1 MGRGHRNF
9 YAIFIP
15 GGRFLTQLVCGVTYA
30 EVVGGPGLRSLYSQT
45 MIKILVPVDGSA
57 CALAAVRHAAF
68 LYREGGVA
76 EVVLLN
82 VQPALERSR
91 AGAFH
96 SLERLRG
103 IECSEGEAA
112 LSVARDILDD
122 SGVPYTAIIGLGG
135 IAQVIAQ
142 TAEGNDCDEI
152 VLGVGLWSRI
162 KSCFGGGL
170 PAGVMR
176 RTAVPL
182 TVVKAGGPAAEPAR
196 DARLPARQKHAC
208 QPPRLVVYPPGN

>member
-1 MGRGHRNF
+1 
-9 YAIFIP
+9 
-15 GGRFLTQLVCGVTYA
+15 
-30 EVVGGPGLRSLYSQT
+30 

-96 SLERLRG
+96 SLERLRR

-122 SGVPYTAIIGLGG
+122 SAVPYTAIIGLGG
-135 IAQVIAQ
+135 TAQVIAQ
-142 TAEGNDCDEI
+142 TAEGNDCDQI

-162 KSCFGGGL
+162 KTCFGGGL

-176 RTAVPL
+176 RTSVPL
-182 TVVKAGGPAAEPAR
+182 TVVKASSAAGSTLDSR
-196 DARLPARQKHAC
+196 RLPAPRQYAC